1 MLITRI
7 GHSQRLSTAN
17 VELKTMQLYCKALQ
31 RVLKD
36 KFLHKVNKI
45 KP

>member
-17 VELKTMQLYCKALQ
+17 VELKTMQLYCKPY
-31 RVLKD
+31 
-36 KFLHKVNKI
+36 NGS
-45 KP
+45 